1 MSSRSVTAAIQSTD
15 SVWTGC
21 RANSAPA
28 TKAQTRS
35 PVITLGEHKDEV
47 DHENVE
53 QKADEMEALGPQAE
67 EPVADKVSP
76 ASSSAGSN
84 W

>member
-1 MSSRSVTAAIQSTD
+1 MQGEHC
-15 SVWTGC
+15 TGDEGPDAVA
-21 RANSAPA
+21 RD
-28 TKAQTRS
+28 
-35 PVITLGEHKDEV
+35 TLGEHKDEV

-53 QKADEMEALGPQAE
+53 QKADEMEAVGPQAE